1 MNIYLVKRD
10 GPTGYDQYASFVV
23 VAKTKQAAR
32 LTHPSKFKPSW
43 DGHADS
49 GWVNC
54 NKVLVTFLG
63 AAHGSLEAGVV
74 CSDFNAG

>member
-1 MNIYLVKRD
+1 MNIYLVERD

-23 VAKTKQAAR
+23 VAKTKQEAR
-32 LTHPSKFKPSW
+32 LTHPSSISSW
-43 DGHADS
+43 DGHATS

-54 NKVLVTFLG
+54 NKVGVLFLG
-63 AAHGSLEAGVV
+63 AAHGSLEAGVI